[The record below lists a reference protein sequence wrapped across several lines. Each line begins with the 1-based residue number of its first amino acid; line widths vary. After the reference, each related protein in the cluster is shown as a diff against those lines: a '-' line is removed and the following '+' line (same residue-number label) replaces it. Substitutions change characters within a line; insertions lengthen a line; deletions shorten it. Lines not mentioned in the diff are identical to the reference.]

1 MCDPLWVEQLM
12 KEYSEYIKEFP
23 TDRLFYRKMHQL
35 SIIEQMKTSEIG
47 SSVEQCPRNNDIS
60 IKEVLRG
67 TSFILYR
74 GIYMW

>member
-1 MCDPLWVEQLM
+1 M

-47 SSVEQCPRNNDIS
+47 SSVEQCPQNNDIS

-67 TSFILYR
+67 TTLQFIEVFN
-74 GIYMW
+74 M